1 MPAAKKDIWCE
12 LAQTKPLGHGL
23 SLLSLL
29 RHQQAEPAEPAEA
42 SAAQSTADS
51 SKDVD
56 TVEQQAASV
65 ENNLPNN
72 INIESIKEYIA
83 TRIQYGENPNNESQC
98 VVENGEQVVKN
109 LEKASVCVE
118 NVDNDKQS
126 ECVDQEEGNS
136 STTEQAECV
145 EAGPISAA
153 AEHDSEEGVMEE
165 EENLCKA
172 PLLKRKQAGEA
183 CGSKSKAR
191 KPAASREQEEEQIDT
206 DSECSDEE
214 TGSSGGEEEMED
226 CGTDSQ
232 PLTDSQMPSAS
243 QLGEMYSVKSIRV
256 FLQETKNMKNPKYK
270 DYFADAKML
279 LVSVNAQMKMR
290 EEGGFTDTEYYRL
303 KTMGKK
309 IRKQLNDDVSE
320 CT

>member
-1 MPAAKKDIWCE
+1 M
-12 LAQTKPLGHGL
+12 
-23 SLLSLL
+23 
-29 RHQQAEPAEPAEA
+29 
-42 SAAQSTADS
+42 
-51 SKDVD
+51 
-56 TVEQQAASV
+56 

-72 INIESIKEYIA
+72 INIESIKENVA
-83 TRIQYGENPNNESQC
+83 TRIQCGENRNNES
-98 VVENGEQVVKN
+98 VVENEEQVVKN
-109 LEKASVCVE
+109 LEKTNVCVE
-118 NVDNDKQS
+118 TVDNEKQS
-126 ECVDQEEGNS
+126 ECVVQVEGNN
-136 STTEQAECV
+136 STAEKAECV

-243 QLGEMYSVKSIRV
+243 QLGEMYSVKSISK
-256 FLQETKNMKNPKYK
+256 ETKNMKNPKYK
-270 DYFADAKML
+270 DYFADVKML

>member
-1 MPAAKKDIWCE
+1 LPAAKKDIWCE

-42 SAAQSTADS
+42 SAAQSTAGS
-51 SKDVD
+51 SKDVV

-65 ENNLPNN
+65 ETNLPN
-72 INIESIKEYIA
+72 SIKEYIA
-83 TRIQYGENPNNESQC
+83 TRIQYGENPNNESQS

-118 NVDNDKQS
+118 TVDNDKQS
-126 ECVDQEEGNS
+126 ECVVQEEGNS

-243 QLGEMYSVKSIRV
+243 QLGEMYSVKSISK
-256 FLQETKNMKNPKYK
+256 ETKNMKNPKYK
-270 DYFADAKML
+270 DYFADVKML

-290 EEGGFTDTEYYRL
+290 GEGGFTDTEYYRL

-320 CT
+320 YT

>member
-1 MPAAKKDIWCE
+1 MILHKKDSE
-12 LAQTKPLGHGL
+12 L
-23 SLLSLL
+23 SLVFKL
-29 RHQQAEPAEPAEA
+29 RVNDFDYAVFVNSGNLKCFACGKEGHLVRACPDKTPGRQAEPAEA

-118 NVDNDKQS
+118 TVDNDKQS
-126 ECVDQEEGNS
+126 ECVVQEEGNS

-243 QLGEMYSVKSIRV
+243 QLGEMYSVKSIRPRLHEGKTQIFSHGLASHLHENAV
-256 FLQETKNMKNPKYK
+256 F
-270 DYFADAKML
+270 
-279 LVSVNAQMKMR
+279 V
-290 EEGGFTDTEYYRL
+290 TE
-303 KTMGKK
+303 
-309 IRKQLNDDVSE
+309 NDHF
-320 CT
+320 

>member
-1 MPAAKKDIWCE
+1 M
-12 LAQTKPLGHGL
+12 
-23 SLLSLL
+23 
-29 RHQQAEPAEPAEA
+29 
-42 SAAQSTADS
+42 
-51 SKDVD
+51 
-56 TVEQQAASV
+56 

-118 NVDNDKQS
+118 TVDNDKQS
-126 ECVDQEEGNS
+126 ECVVQEEGNS

-214 TGSSGGEEEMED
+214 TGSSSGEEEMED

-243 QLGEMYSVKSIRV
+243 QLGEMYSVKSISK
-256 FLQETKNMKNPKYK
+256 ETKNMKNPKYK
-270 DYFADAKML
+270 DYFADVKML